1 VLILEQRFAE
11 QYEDFHYL
19 SILGDNL
26 IPFIR
31 GDVSLLELFRGSD
44 VLDHVYKHT
53 YSVPEYNSYLGS
65 LVKQLSHKHKQMEI
79 LEIGKYCPSK
89 VKEKGVLTSSS

>member
-1 VLILEQRFAE
+1 MKRFAE

-19 SILGDNL
+19 SVLGDNL

-31 GDVSLLELFRGSD
+31 GEVSLLELFRGSD
-44 VLDHVYKHT
+44 ILDHVYKHT

-65 LVKQLSHKHKQMEI
+65 LVEQLTHKHRQLEI
-79 LEIGKYCPSK
+79 LEIG
-89 VKEKGVLTSSS
+89 EHFFFG